1 MSGSGAGQCGATGQE
16 RAGRGR
22 EAQPAVVFMDRWRSA
37 GSGPDP
43 EGVPERQAT
52 IEMRHQESLDWEHEA
67 THDGDQIW
75 PLRQDG
81 LPEWFPAEAPVL
93 RNSAVL
99 VLFPDGTLHLRAMSN
114 AGTRAVQLLA
124 QWGYSLVVDSYA
136 DVTVDTGLPIT
147 RYREIRFSEPI
158 SPEEVAVLGR
168 RLRLGGVVV
177 HTYLGSCDSQGLR
190 FRRTGG
196 LSAFPELRVLHRT
209 AFDAACGHHY
219 FGHPRQLR
227 LFARLLEDTEAGQE
241 GTAPRSGKTGQGGS
255 VLGGLHSSDGLG
267 SLAVDCPEAAQEAEA
282 RYQKE
287 FGGLVVADAYTFGED
302 PDAATESSAQRAA

>member
-1 MSGSGAGQCGATGQE
+1 MSSSGAGQHGGTGQDG
-16 RAGRGR
+16 A
-22 EAQPAVVFMDRWRSA
+22 AQPAVVFMDRWRSA
-37 GSGPDP
+37 GPGPGL
-43 EGVPERQAT
+43 EGLPERQAT
-52 IEMRHQESLDWEHEA
+52 IEMRHQESLDWEYEA

-99 VLFPDGTLHLRAMSN
+99 VLFPEGTLHLRAMSN

-136 DVTVDTGLPIT
+136 DVTADTGVPIT
-147 RYREIRFSEPI
+147 RYREIRFTEPI

-177 HTYLGSCDSQGLR
+177 HTYVGSFDGQGLR

-209 AFDAACGHHY
+209 AFDAGCGHHY

-227 LFARLLEDTEAGQE
+227 LFARLLDI
-241 GTAPRSGKTGQGGS
+241 
-255 VLGGLHSSDGLG
+255 HSTDGAR
-267 SLAVDCPEAAQEAEA
+267 SLAVDCPEAAQQAEA
-282 RYQKE
+282 RYQEE

-302 PDAATESSAQRAA
+302 PDAATERPAQRAA